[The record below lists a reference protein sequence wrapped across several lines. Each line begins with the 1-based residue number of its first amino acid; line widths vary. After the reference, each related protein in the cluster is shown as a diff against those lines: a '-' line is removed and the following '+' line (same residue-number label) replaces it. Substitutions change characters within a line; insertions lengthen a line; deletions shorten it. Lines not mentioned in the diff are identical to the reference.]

1 MNKYPRENETE
12 NKLQFRFAPCE
23 FMPIERFNLSELDR
37 STPDIPKK
45 RLLFRYGHVNRTSV
59 VSPVCARTTLDRGL
73 STSPPRIGRRRHPS
87 SREGA
92 CGRRISSH
100 TPPIF
105 FVLLLLFAGAFFFAA
120 LEEEVARFL
129 LAVVVLDATG
139 RRLGESYA
147 LHLRQRRRVDII
159 TVVGVIDRPVPW
171 SWSFW
176 SRYGTTTIPPVI
188 LEVDLLPTP
197 RRLALALV
205 VVGVGR
211 FAGTERSRIRNSQ
224 SRDHIGES

>member
-1 MNKYPRENETE
+1 MVSTKVTVRTRITIS
-12 NKLQFRFAPCE
+12 LCVAPYKNWIDPPPT
-23 FMPIERFNLSELDR
+23 FLR
-37 STPDIPKK
+37 S
-45 RLLFRYGHVNRTSV
+45 S
-59 VSPVCARTTLDRGL
+59 VSPVRARTTLDRGL

-100 TPPIF
+100 TPP
-105 FVLLLLFAGAFFFAA
+105 LLLRPPPPLRGRLLLRGPRRGSGAFPPRGGG
-120 LEEEVARFL
+120 LGCDEG
-129 LAVVVLDATG
+129 G

-188 LEVDLLPTP
+188 LEVVLLPTP
-197 RRLALALV
+197 QRLALALV

-211 FAGTERSRIRNSQ
+211 FAGTERSRIRNLQ